1 MPAHDPHDEPYRTA
15 TPSGEIETIHDSF
28 DHEAWQILDSFD
40 IYNGKVSLQ
49 ARIASALR
57 ETAAR
62 YYQMQPK
69 PAIDEISLNR
79 EAQTNDP

>member
-1 MPAHDPHDEPYRTA
+1 MSSNDPHDEPYRTA
-15 TPSGEIETIHDSF
+15 VPNGEIETIHDSF
-28 DHEAWQILDSFD
+28 DREAWQILDSFD

-69 PAIDEISLNR
+69 PAIDETSLKR
-79 EAQTNDP
+79 EAQTSDP